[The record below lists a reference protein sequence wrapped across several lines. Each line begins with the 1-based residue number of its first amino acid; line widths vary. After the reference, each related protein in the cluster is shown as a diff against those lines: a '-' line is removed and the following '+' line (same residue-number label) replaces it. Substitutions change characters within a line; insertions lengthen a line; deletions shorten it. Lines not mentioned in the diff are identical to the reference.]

1 MEHEYEIDETP
12 QSINRESIGT
22 LMYGVCGRVTGKR
35 CGHGKCKMLN
45 GTQRTETVVSSLGL

>member
-22 LMYGVCGRVTGKR
+22 LMYGVCGRV
-35 CGHGKCKMLN
+35 
-45 GTQRTETVVSSLGL
+45 